1 MMTEL
6 KRWRLACPKNRL
18 QLVFPNESGKPMN
31 YSNAVNRYFKPAL
44 KKQSCRSIRWHD
56 LRHTFASLM
65 IHQGENIKYIQS
77 QLGSL
82 IANGDIER
90 LFSPDE
96 SGQSGVCLSARKHH
110 FFSNR

>member
-44 KKQSCRSIRWHD
+44 KKAKLPMMRWHD

-65 IHQGENIKYIQS
+65 IHQGRTSNTF
-77 QLGSL
+77 
-82 IANGDIER
+82 N
-90 LFSPDE
+90 
-96 SGQSGVCLSARKHH
+96 LSWVTR
-110 FFSNR
+110 RQR